1 MLGLVAG
8 QKVLLCLARLVF
20 VQVGPVKLRVV
31 LLPLQVV
38 LLLCLWQVVVSVVGA
53 AAAVFGVVG
62 GVFAGGGSEATG
74 THGRGAALATTGAM
88 ASGRGG
94 LWVWGIS
101 FAGGAVLASG
111 GVLIASA
118 GLFIESAGSGV

>member
-1 MLGLVAG
+1 MLGAAGVCAGGAGEATGGVAAFAG
-8 QKVLLCLARLVF
+8 GAAAVF
-20 VQVGPVKLRVV
+20 VASGGV
-31 LLPLQVV
+31 
-38 LLLCLWQVVVSVVGA
+38 CVGA

-111 GVLIASA
+111 GVLIACISRS
-118 GLFIESAGSGV
+118 FH